1 VRVAQQTD
9 TVADRSQQLADV
21 EAPYSRSGGAPEQSG
36 VAQNNRIPPTA
47 TFGRGSI
54 YTPLVGHLNMW
65 RAQEVC
71 LSVETHPE

>member
-1 VRVAQQTD
+1 VAQRTA
-9 TVADRSQQLADV
+9 TVAVKSQQLADV
-21 EAPYSRSGGAPEQSG
+21 EAPDSRSGGALEQSSA
-36 VAQNNRIPPTA
+36 AQNNKIPPTT

-71 LSVETHPE
+71 LSVETHLE